1 MMRPQRTP
9 AEAIAGLVKGGTKR
23 WADQRKAEERHAR
36 ARANRYDRLVRV
48 RKATIKEVAYEVMQR
63 AYMDASSDST
73 LPANARQIYYA
84 ARREILQRTGKEN
97 LDSQYFCQTLLVEY
111 VRETGV
117 DWDIV
122 WDDRGH
128 FTEPHTKHMFGLG
141 TLNVRK
147 YLASIGEPQF
157 SEPKLNG
164 GGVATLGPDGR
175 FGGVQFCEKEGF
187 NPLFERVRLAERHDI
202 AITSSKGMSVTALR
216 YLVDEMCGRYG
227 IPVFVLHDF
236 DVSGFSIFG
245 TLRGST
251 DRYTFKNAIKVID
264 LGLRLTDVEELDLES
279 ESVSLKD
286 SPDKIRARLKR
297 NGATDAEIEFLLTG
311 RRVELNAMTSSQLV
325 AFVERKLA
333 EHGVRKIIPDKETLD
348 RAYRLAVRS
357 KRMRKVVD
365 EALKAAADEGD
376 IAAPEDLAKQVETL
390 IRDTSMSWDEAV
402 AAIANGVAGDGL
414 DIPASLDRRQ
424 QAVPPVSEYAK
435 ALQYIGQ
442 FKGSAGELLDW
453 WRNLAPARK
462 KMTFEQS
469 GRLGKAY
476 SAKFNELNQ

>member
-1 MMRPQRTP
+1 MVRPQTP
-9 AEAIAGLVKGGTKR
+9 AEAIAGLVKSGTKR

-36 ARANRYDRLVRV
+36 ARANRHDRLVRV

-63 AYMDASSDST
+63 AYMDASSNGT

-84 ARREILQRTGKEN
+84 ARGEILERTGKEN
-97 LDSQYFCQTLLVEY
+97 LDSQYFCQGLLVDY

-164 GGVATLGPDGR
+164 GDVATLGPDGR
-175 FGGVQFCEKEGF
+175 FGGVLFCEKEGF
-187 NPLFERVRLAERHDI
+187 NPLFERVRLAERYDI

-216 YLVDEMCGRYG
+216 YLVDEMCGRYS

-245 TLRGST
+245 TLRGNT

-264 LGLRLTDVEELDLES
+264 LGLRLTDVRALGLES

-325 AFVERKLA
+325 AYVERKLV
-333 EHGVRKIIPDKETLD
+333 EQGVKKVVPDTACLD
-348 RAYRLAVRS
+348 KAYRLAVRS
-357 KRMRKVVD
+357 KRLRKVVE
-365 EALKAAADEGD
+365 EAIQAAAADEGD
-376 IAAPEDLAKQVETL
+376 IAVPEDLGKLVGTL
-390 IRDTSMSWDEAV
+390 IRDTSMSWNEAV
-402 AAIANGVAGDGL
+402 AAIAKRGEAGGVPSPSFYEA
-414 DIPASLDRRQ
+414 
-424 QAVPPVSEYAK
+424 
-435 ALQYIGQ
+435 ALKFIETFEGT
-442 FKGSAGELLDW
+442 AGELLDW
-453 WRNLAPARK
+453 QRSKRAEWASLTMERQTALNR
-462 KMTFEQS
+462 
-469 GRLGKAY
+469 AY
-476 SAKFNELNQ
+476 TDKFNLLLEQEPP